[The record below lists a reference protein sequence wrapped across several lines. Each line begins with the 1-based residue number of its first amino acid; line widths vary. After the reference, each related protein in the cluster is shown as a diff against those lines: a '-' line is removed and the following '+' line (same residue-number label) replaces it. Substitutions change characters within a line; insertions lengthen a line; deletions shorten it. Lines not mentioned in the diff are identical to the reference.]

1 MDYRHLWLEN
11 GVFIYIWALLWSK
24 SFASPVDYYPP
35 WQNIDIREEIDRKS
49 QALNTRIR
57 VPQFTY
63 LRSPINNLSHVTKN
77 VGFM

>member
-35 WQNIDIREEIDRKS
+35 WHDYV
-49 QALNTRIR
+49 LYVLY
-57 VPQFTY
+57 VPF
-63 LRSPINNLSHVTKN
+63 SHVILG
-77 VGFM
+77 VGH